1 MRLRR
6 LRRVVC
12 SRLTRHDI
20 RFIAIA
26 ATLVVPHDATWTK
39 APRRSD
45 AELAATA
52 AEALAQARTHA
63 ATGAAPLGSP
73 AAEAFIAEC
82 ATALRAMPKGKV
94 ALLLGGDALLSD
106 NGGLAAAAS
115 VSRALGG
122 APLLCVNNFARVD
135 RGAGMPAVTRLPY
148 FPRDAAKALAPFT
161 TLVLVGVNIPVAM
174 FGYEGGVSRVCSLSD
189 DDIWE
194 LDAADAA
201 GALRALAAALGAD
214 TTATAA
220 VPSPS
225 PTAPPSASSNTPLTA
240 GLLCAAVAA
249 AQPAG
254 AIIVDESLTSGTD
267 YWSLSQSSPPFSH
280 LTLTGGAI
288 GFGPPAALGAAVACP
303 GRRVINLQADG
314 SAMYSL
320 QALWSQARVG
330 ADIITIIC
338 ANQRYAIL
346 KLELAMQR
354 VPVATPVPAQAAKDA
369 LGASASRS
377 LTDLSSP
384 AIDWTALAKGMGV
397 PASRVADVGSL
408 QAALREA
415 LARRGPTL
423 IEAMLA

>member
-1 MRLRR
+1 M
-6 LRRVVC
+6 
-12 SRLTRHDI
+12 
-20 RFIAIA
+20 
-26 ATLVVPHDATWTK
+26 PHDATWTK
-39 APRRSD
+39 AARRSD

-52 AEALAQARTHA
+52 AEALAQARSHA

-73 AAEAFIAEC
+73 AAEAFIADC
-82 ATALRAMPKGKV
+82 AAALRAVPKGKT
-94 ALLLGGDALLSD
+94 ALLRGGDALLSD
-106 NGGLAAAAS
+106 NGALAAAAA

-122 APLLCVNNFARVD
+122 APLLCANNFARVD
-135 RGAGMPAVTRLPY
+135 RGAGVPAVTRLPY

-161 TLVLVGVNIPVAM
+161 ALVLVGEKLPVAM

-189 DDIWE
+189 DAVWE

-201 GALRALAAALGAD
+201 GALRALAAALGTDA
-214 TTATAA
+214 TTAA
-220 VPSPS
+220 VPSPGA
-225 PTAPPSASSNTPLTA
+225 PTAPPSPSASTALTA

-267 YWSLSQSSPPFSH
+267 YWSLSQNSPPFSH

-330 ADIITIIC
+330 ADVITIIC

-354 VPVATPVPAQAAKDA
+354 VPVTAPAPGQAAKYA
-369 LGASASRS
+369 LGSSASRS

-397 PASRVADVGSL
+397 PASRVADYGSL

-415 LARRGPTL
+415 LARSGPTL

>member
-1 MRLRR
+1 MSQVNSSDGISLI
-6 LRRVVC
+6 LP
-12 SRLTRHDI
+12 
-20 RFIAIA
+20 FA

-39 APRRSD
+39 AARRSD

-52 AEALAQARTHA
+52 AEALSQARTHA

-73 AAEAFIAEC
+73 AAEAFIAQC
-82 ATALRAMPKGKV
+82 AAALRAAPKGKV

-106 NGGLAAAAS
+106 NGALAAAAS
-115 VSRALGG
+115 VSRALSG

-135 RGAGMPAVTRLPY
+135 RGAGVPAVTRLPY

-161 TLVLVGVNIPVAM
+161 TLVLVGANIPVAM
-174 FGYEGGVSRVCSLSD
+174 FGYEGGVSRVCTLSD

-201 GALRALAAALGAD
+201 GALRALATALGAD
-214 TTATAA
+214 STTAAA
-220 VPSPS
+220 PAPA
-225 PTAPPSASSNTPLTA
+225 PAAPPSASPTTALTA

-267 YWSLSQSSPPFSH
+267 YWSLSQNSPPFSH

-330 ADIITIIC
+330 ADVITIIC

-346 KLELAMQR
+346 KLELALQR
-354 VPVATPVPAQAAKDA
+354 VPVTAPAPGQAAKDA
-369 LGASASRS
+369 LGSSASRS